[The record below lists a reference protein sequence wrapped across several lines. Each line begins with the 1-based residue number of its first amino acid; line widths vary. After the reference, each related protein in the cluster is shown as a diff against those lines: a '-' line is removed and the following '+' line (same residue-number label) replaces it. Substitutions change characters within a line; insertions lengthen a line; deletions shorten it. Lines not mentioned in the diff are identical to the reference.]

1 MHLFPPYRSPPPFP
15 LLLPFMLILFNRP
28 PPPPPLQPL
37 FFTFSHETYPNNEAS
52 RGEEE
57 REGDSKTNRLIRSF
71 TGYKLFIAFL
81 STRKMID
88 RFRSTR
94 RERERERERESEM
107 KRNRKLFTSSST
119 EENER
124 LIVRDRRVYFF
135 FN

>member
-28 PPPPPLQPL
+28 PPPPLQPL
-37 FFTFSHETYPNNEAS
+37 SFTFSHETYPNNEAS

-94 RERERERERESEM
+94 RERERESEM